1 MSDQNAPQPQ
11 TAAAPAARYQVR
23 NAAYALQ
30 PQAPLAYLV
39 EGLIAEGSLSCF
51 YGEPGSKKT
60 YALLSLA
67 VCAAMGKPWL
77 HFPVGA
83 PRRVLFVDEESGE
96 RRLTLRLAEA
106 IRGELGDGG
115 MPLQYVCLAG
125 FKIEDE
131 SDAFLLRLLIEESG
145 AQLVIIDALADV
157 MSGDENSKQETQPV
171 MTALRRIAD
180 QTRAALIFIHHSN
193 KMGGYRGSSAI
204 KAAVDLMVAVSSEDG
219 KEYINFKTEKNRDGE
234 ALRWAAK
241 AAWVPEAG
249 QFYLSAFENLPPPT
263 RQRPASQQYVLRY
276 LEEHGPSPMP
286 EIMSH
291 ADVCSGNAARQA
303 VYSLAEKGLIYR
315 TNPGVSG
322 KGVQA
327 IYTLAGDGEDEDVS

>member
-1 MSDQNAPQPQ
+1 MSDQTATPPQ
-11 TAAAPAARYQVR
+11 TAAAPETRYQVR

-39 EGLIAEGSLSCF
+39 EGLIAEGSLCCF

-77 HFPVGA
+77 HFPIGA

-125 FKIEDE
+125 FRIEDE

-180 QTRAALIFIHHSN
+180 KTRAALIFIHHSN

-234 ALRWAAK
+234 ARRWAAK

-249 QFYLSAFENLPPPT
+249 QFYLSAFQNQVRERGRT
-263 RQRPASQQYVLRY
+263 RSQQYVLRY
-276 LEEHGPSPMP
+276 LEEHGQSSLP

-303 VYSLAEKGLIYR
+303 IYALAETGLIYR
-315 TNPGVSG
+315 TNPGVNQR
-322 KGVQA
+322 GVKA
-327 IYTLAGDGEDEDVS
+327 IYALTRDGVEDIDL